1 MSKQTQDDIIRV
13 TKAMGEFLVE
23 KNKAYGD
30 SALDPVRVFSKAKT
44 TEQILVRLDDKLSR
58 LKKGQEYL
66 GDDDIVDLIGYL
78 FLLMIA
84 KEREF

>member
-1 MSKQTQDDIIRV
+1 
-13 TKAMGEFLVE
+13 MGEFLVE

-30 SALDPVRVFSKAKT
+30 SALDPARVFSKAKT

-58 LKKGQEYL
+58 LKKGQEYP
-66 GDDDIVDLIGYL
+66 GEDDIVDLIGYL